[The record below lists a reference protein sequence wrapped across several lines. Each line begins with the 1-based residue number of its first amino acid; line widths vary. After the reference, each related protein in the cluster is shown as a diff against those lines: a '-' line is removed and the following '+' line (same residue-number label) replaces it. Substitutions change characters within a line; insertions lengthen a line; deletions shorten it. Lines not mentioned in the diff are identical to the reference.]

1 MKNQYLIFA
10 FTLFSALS
18 FAQNKKNAQISKLYQ
33 NYISLKDALAGDS
46 SSKAAAS
53 ASEFLKTSSALDSKT
68 LNASNLRQLKDN
80 AKLISAS
87 KDIKVQRE
95 KFENISDQMFIISKN
110 YKLADKTVY
119 LQYCPMADAAWLSN
133 ETKIINPY
141 YGSSMLNCGKIQQE
155 IK

>member
-10 FTLFSALS
+10 FILFSAFS

-33 NYISLKDALAGDS
+33 NYITLKNALAGDS
-46 SSKAAAS
+46 SSKATVSAA
-53 ASEFLKTSSALDSKT
+53 EFLKTASAIDSKT
-68 LNASNLRQLKDN
+68 LTSGSLSQLKEN
-80 AKLISAS
+80 SKAISSA
-87 KDIKVQRE
+87 KDIKFQRE
-95 KFENISDQMFIISKN
+95 KFEKISDQMIIISKT

-133 ETKIINPY
+133 ETKIVNPY